1 MTVSR
6 VINQAAS
13 DVGQSSFDALPE
25 HLMMDEFKSVK
36 NVIGKMSFIYV
47 RSHRIVDVVADRK
60 LKSLKIILS
69 LFFET
74 QTKVKTVTIDMYE
87 PYMSLI
93 KQLFPNAKIIIDRFH
108 IVQSLN
114 RALNMS
120 RVHVMNC
127 YRTSNRPSIINIKVI
142 GNYFLNLLK
151 R

>member
-36 NVIGKMSFIYV
+36 NVTGKMSFIYADAV
-47 RSHRIVDVVADRK
+47 SHRIVDVVADRK

-74 QTKVKTVTIDMYE
+74 KTK
-87 PYMSLI
+87 S
-93 KQLFPNAKIIIDRFH
+93 QN
-108 IVQSLN
+108 
-114 RALNMS
+114 
-120 RVHVMNC
+120 
-127 YRTSNRPSIINIKVI
+127 SND
-142 GNYFLNLLK
+142 
-151 R
+151 

>member
-1 MTVSR
+1 M
-6 VINQAAS
+6 
-13 DVGQSSFDALPE
+13 
-25 HLMMDEFKSVK
+25 
-36 NVIGKMSFIYV
+36 
-47 RSHRIVDVVADRK
+47 VADRK

-74 QTKVKTVTIDMYE
+74 KTKVKTVTIDMYE

-127 YRTSNRPSIINIKVI
+127 YRALNRPLYNKYKS
-142 GNYFLNLLK
+142 Y
-151 R
+151 